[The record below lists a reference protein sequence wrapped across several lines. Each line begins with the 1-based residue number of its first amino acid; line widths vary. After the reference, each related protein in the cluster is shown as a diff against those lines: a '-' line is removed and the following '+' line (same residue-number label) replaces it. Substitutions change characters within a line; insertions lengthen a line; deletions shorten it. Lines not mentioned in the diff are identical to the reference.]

1 MKYTETY
8 RKIYDSVKNESID
21 HKDAHHVALRITDA
35 INYLNLRSQNDS
47 NILEVVKDVVSN
59 LNYDGIIDKGN

>member
-35 INYLNLRSQNDS
+35 INYLNLKSQNDS
-47 NILEVVKDVVSN
+47 NILEAVKDVVSN
-59 LNYDGIIDKGN
+59 LNYGAIIDKGN

>member
-8 RKIYDSVKNESID
+8 RKIYDSVKNESVD
-21 HKDAHHVALRITDA
+21 HTDAHHVALRITDA

>member
-8 RKIYDSVKNESID
+8 RKIYDSVKNESVD
-21 HKDAHHVALRITDA
+21 HTDAHHVALRITDA
-35 INYLNLRSQNDS
+35 INYLNLKSQNDS